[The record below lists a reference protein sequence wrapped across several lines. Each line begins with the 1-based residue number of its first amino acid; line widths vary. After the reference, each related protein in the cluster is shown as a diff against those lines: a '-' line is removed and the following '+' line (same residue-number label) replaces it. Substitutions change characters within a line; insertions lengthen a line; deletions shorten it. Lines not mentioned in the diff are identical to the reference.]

1 MRGKYIYLLIIFLL
15 VLSLSGCASDNTG
28 INGEDSSLKIL
39 TTIYPLA
46 DIAGQLGGNKVQ
58 VSYLLPA
65 GSSPHTYEPTVEQ
78 ARLMEQADLI
88 IYVGANLDNWAVN
101 MTDAIGPELNTVN
114 ISEKIVLI
122 DAADYFRFEEEAVE
136 SDCDHNNDHSCADC
150 EDHHDHAEHDDCSH
164 DHGPLDPHF
173 WLDPLLVRDVI
184 CPVIHEKL
192 IELDPE
198 GESYFKSRYEDYR
211 QELTVLDEEIKNT
224 VSGFSSTSF
233 IAFHS
238 AWQYFAGR
246 YGLEEV
252 AVVAQFPGQ
261 EPSAGWLAELID
273 LIRVESIGAIFTEP
287 QFSPELAERIAEES
301 GAEVITIDPLGG
313 EGVPGRESY
322 LELMRFNLSAFK
334 KAME

>member
-1 MRGKYIYLLIIFLL
+1 MWGKYFLTIMIFIM
-15 VLSLSGCASDNTG
+15 VFSFTGCASDKAE
-28 INGEDSSLKIL
+28 INGEDSDLKIV

-46 DIAGQLGGNKVQ
+46 DIAGRLGGDKVH

-88 IYVGANLDNWAVN
+88 IYVGANLDNWAVR
-101 MTDAIGPELNTVN
+101 MTDAIDPGLNTIN
-114 ISEKIVLI
+114 ISEKVDLI
-122 DAADYFRFEEEAVE
+122 DAADYFRFEEEEVDH
-136 SDCDHNNDHSCADC
+136 DCDHNNEHSCTDC
-150 EDHHDHAEHDDCSH
+150 EDHHDHANHDYCCH
-164 DHGPLDPHF
+164 DHGPEDPHF

-184 CPVIHEKL
+184 CPAIHEKL
-192 IELDPE
+192 IELKPE
-198 GESYFKSRYEDYR
+198 SKDYFNRSYEEYL
-211 QELTVLDEEIKNT
+211 QELTALDEKINDA
-224 VSGFSSTSF
+224 VANFSRTKF

-252 AVVAQFPGQ
+252 AVIAQFPGQ
-261 EPSAGWLAELID
+261 EPSAGWVAELTE
-273 LIRVESIGAIFTEP
+273 LIREEEIGAIFTEP
-287 QFSPELAERIAEES
+287 QFSSALAERIAEES
-301 GAEVITIDPLGG
+301 GAEVMIIDPLGG

-334 KAME
+334 EAME